1 MLILSCRSE
10 PANAGWVLHLFFFGF
25 IAGVLYAPFKKPYNG
40 VMDHL
45 NTRSSRPNLSKA
57 IEVALRELERL
68 KREGLIKRYDQ
79 EPFEEEGIYHLTAYT
94 KYPEKVDKEL
104 GLLSASISI
113 EFDLP
118 FYILVSREN
127 GEE

>member
-1 MLILSCRSE
+1 
-10 PANAGWVLHLFFFGF
+10 
-25 IAGVLYAPFKKPYNG
+25 
-40 VMDHL
+40 MDHL
-45 NTRSSRPNLSKA
+45 NTNPTRTSLSEALEIA
-57 IEVALRELERL
+57 IENLENL
-68 KREGLIKRYDQ
+68 KREGLITRYDQ

-104 GLLSASISI
+104 GHLSASISI

-127 GEE
+127 EEG